1 MQIVTFDADSVQ
13 TRDPEST
20 RDQRQD
26 LEDRWNRML
35 ASVPLHLAQ
44 KSRRSGGD
52 LHDRFVRAKLEN
64 GDTVI
69 WDLGRGIDGVMN
81 ARWSCVVNAF
91 YEGSIST
98 SRAMH

>member
-1 MQIVTFDADSVQ
+1 
-13 TRDPEST
+13 
-20 RDQRQD
+20 
-26 LEDRWNRML
+26 ML
-35 ASVPLHLAQ
+35 ASLALHLAQ

-98 SRAMH
+98 SWAMH

>member
-1 MQIVTFDADSVQ
+1 
-13 TRDPEST
+13 
-20 RDQRQD
+20 
-26 LEDRWNRML
+26 ML
-35 ASVPLHLAQ
+35 ASLALHLAQ

-52 LHDRFVRAKLEN
+52 LHDRVVRAKLEN

-69 WDLGRGIDGVMN
+69 WSLGRGIDGVMN
-81 ARWSCVVNAF
+81 ARCSCVVNAV